1 VDALTSVGVQQLS
14 LEDLQL
20 PDMAGLVRCF
30 GVMHK
35 SAEKAAVNYLQT
47 TRRAT
52 YVTPTSYL
60 ELISSFKMVLKQ
72 TRQEVGQ
79 MRSRLQ
85 KGLDALGA
93 AEYAVNN
100 MEKELTVM
108 KPQLA
113 KTKEEVGKFMKVI
126 EVDKEKAAV
135 VMESCQKTEEEATRA
150 KKEAG
155 EISADAQKDLDEALP
170 ALEVA
175 EKCLRALKLSH
186 IQEVAA
192 LKKPPGGVKLAL
204 EAICIMFQVKPVR
217 KNDPDTPGK
226 KFDDYWEPSQTVVL
240 KDAKKLLEDLF
251 QFDKDNIPEPVIN
264 KMEAYVKDTENFTPE
279 QIKKASVACEAMCIW
294 CHAMYKYHFV
304 AKAVEPKRRKLA
316 IAEGDLKAANTKL
329 AKAQAE
335 LKAVQDK
342 LAKLEEEMAE
352 SVAKEKKLTY
362 DMDMCVVKLENAGK
376 LINGLGG
383 EKERWTQTVADLTAK
398 WDLLVGNAYIA
409 AGMLSYS
416 GPYDTPVRGGF
427 DDTWHE
433 ALDTEKIRNSEGS
446 TLRTVLGNE
455 VLIQNW
461 QVRYLPGDNLSVENG
476 IIIDKARRWSLM
488 IDPQRQA
495 NKFIKT
501 HGKLANEAGIDS
513 CKLSDTNFLR
523 TLEMGIQF
531 GKWILLENIREEL
544 DAALEPILLQQKVK
558 DGSSFTIKLGD
569 KVITYMDTFRFFM
582 TTTLPNPHYSPEISV
597 KVTLLNFAITQ
608 EGLEDQMLG
617 LVVSKEQPEMEEKKQ
632 ALTKDSAEMA
642 KVKKDLEDE
651 ILRLLSADGDILESK
666 ELIATLEVSKKT
678 SEEINKKMAEG
689 KVTSAEIDRVRK
701 FYVPYAVRT
710 AILYFGVT
718 ELSVTDPM
726 YQFSLQWYQALATL
740 GIENA
745 PSAQEM
751 EVRIQN
757 LLTYFTYNLYSAV
770 CRGLFEAHK
779 PLFSFSLALKIY
791 HAEIDQT
798 ELRLLLT
805 GPLSE
810 VEGPEPPREW
820 INPQM
825 WNEIQTVSQL
835 PHFAGL
841 DDAFADMSLDWDK
854 LYHDQNA
861 HEAVFPGKWQDHL
874 NMFQRI
880 LLLRTFRMD
889 KVSNAVEAF
898 VINKLG
904 KEFVMPPTFDISISY
919 ADSTKVSPLIFILV
933 SGADPVADMLAFAAE
948 MGMGEKLEAISLG
961 QGQGPKAKRL
971 IEQARMNGGWVLLCN
986 CHLSVSWLPELE
998 QICEQINP
1006 AETHNDYRLWLT
1018 SMPTAAFP
1026 ALLLQNGVKMT
1037 NEPPKGVRANLMG
1050 SYSKFDD
1057 RVLEECKKPE
1067 IYKKLVFAFCFFHA
1081 ICQDRRKFGPIG
1093 WNIPYGFTFEDLVT
1107 CRRQLCAFVDDYD
1120 FVPIK
1125 VLCFMGAAINY
1136 GGRVTDDKDKR
1147 LIQSIIKRYV
1157 AIDLVEQG
1165 EGYKFS
1171 ESGIFYCPNAES
1183 SEEFQEYI
1191 KTLPLQTA
1199 PEAFGLDQNCAITC
1213 SITDSKTIL
1222 DNILNMAPSG
1232 GGGGGGGK
1240 SASDVMDEIA
1250 ESLMEQTPPLFDLD
1264 ELDQL
1269 FPTAYE
1275 ESSNTVFKQE
1285 SFKYNRLISSMK
1297 GTLPTFRK
1305 ALKGLVAMSEDL
1317 DAMGTALFG
1326 NQVPPNFTKVS
1337 YLNEMPLS
1345 GWIKD
1350 LNKRIETF
1358 NHWKEV
1364 KKPYVFWISGFFF
1377 PQAFLTAQLQNTA
1390 RSQKI
1395 AIDRLS
1401 YMQEIDS
1408 KAETDGSNYDS
1419 HPKAGC
1425 RVWGL
1430 FIEGCRWSCEDESLM
1445 PSFPKVLFGTL
1456 PPIIMTPVAEREEPQ
1471 NVYKCPL
1478 YKVLSRKGTLSTTGH
1493 STNFVMYV
1501 EVPTN
1506 RNQDIWTIAGV
1517 ALFLALR

>member
-1 VDALTSVGVQQLS
+1 L
-14 LEDLQL
+14 
-20 PDMAGLVRCF
+20 
-30 GVMHK
+30 
-35 SAEKAAVNYLQT
+35 
-47 TRRAT
+47 
-52 YVTPTSYL
+52 
-60 ELISSFKMVLKQ
+60 
-72 TRQEVGQ
+72 
-79 MRSRLQ
+79 RS
-85 KGLDALGA
+85 
-93 AEYAVNN
+93 
-100 MEKELTVM
+100 
-108 KPQLA
+108 
-113 KTKEEVGKFMKVI
+113 
-126 EVDKEKAAV
+126 
-135 VMESCQKTEEEATRA
+135 
-150 KKEAG
+150 
-155 EISADAQKDLDEALP
+155 
-170 ALEVA
+170 
-175 EKCLRALKLSH
+175 LKLSH

-226 KFDDYWEPSQTVVL
+226 KFDDYWEPSQTIVL

-251 QFDKDNIPEPVIN
+251 SFDKDNIPEPVIN
-264 KMEAYVKDTENFTPE
+264 KVEAYIKDTENFTPE
-279 QIKKASVACEAMCIW
+279 MIKKASVACEAMCIW

-316 IAEGDLKAANTKL
+316 IAEGDLKNANAKL

-342 LAKLEEEMAE
+342 LAELEEEMAE

-362 DMDMCVVKLENAGK
+362 DMDMCVVKLDNAGK

-383 EKERWTQTVADLTAK
+383 EKERWTSTVAELTAK
-398 WDLLVGNAYIA
+398 WDLLIGNAFIA

-416 GPYDTPVRGGF
+416 GPYDSPVRTGF
-427 DDTWHE
+427 EERWHE
-433 ALDTEKIRNSEGS
+433 ALAVEKIRTSEGS
-446 TLRTVLGNE
+446 TLRSVMGNE
-455 VLIQNW
+455 VMIQNW

-501 HGKLANEAGIDS
+501 HGKLANEAGIDT

-569 KVITYMDTFRFFM
+569 KVITYMDTFRFYM

-597 KVTLLNFAITQ
+597 KVTLLNFAITT

-710 AILYFGVT
+710 AILYFCVT

-726 YQFSLQWYQALATL
+726 YQFSLQWFQGLATL

-751 EVRIQN
+751 EARIKN
-757 LLTYFTYNLYSAV
+757 LITFFTYNLYSAV

-779 PLFSFSLALKIY
+779 PLFSFSLALKIFSD
-791 HAEIDQT
+791 EVDQT

-810 VEGPEPPREW
+810 IEGREPPREW
-820 INPQM
+820 ISAQM
-825 WNEIQTVSQL
+825 WNEIQTVAQL

-841 DDAFADMSLDWDK
+841 DDAFADMSLDWDR

-874 NMFQRI
+874 SMFQRI

-889 KVSNAVEAF
+889 KVSNAVEAY
-898 VINKLG
+898 VIHKLG
-904 KEFVMPPTFDISISY
+904 REFVMPPTFDISISY

-933 SGADPVADMLAFAAE
+933 SGADPVSDMLSFAAE

-971 IEQARMNGGWVLLCN
+971 IEQARINGGWVLLCN

-1018 SMPTAAFP
+1018 SMPTASFP

-1057 RVLEECKKPE
+1057 RVLDECKKPE
-1067 IYKKLVFAFCFFHA
+1067 VYKKLVFAFCFFHA
-1081 ICQDRRKFGPIG
+1081 ICQDRRKYGPIG

-1107 CRRQLCAFVDDYD
+1107 CRRQLCAFTDDYD

-1147 LIQSIIKRYV
+1147 LIQTIIKRYV
-1157 AIDLVEQG
+1157 ATELVEQG
-1165 EGYKFS
+1165 PGYKFS
-1171 ESGIFYCPNAES
+1171 ESGIFYCPAAES

-1191 KTLPLQTA
+1191 KTLPLQTS
-1199 PEAFGLDQNCAITC
+1199 PEAFGLDENCAITC
-1213 SITDSKTIL
+1213 SITDSNTIL
-1222 DNILNMAPSG
+1222 TNILNMAPSG

-1240 SASDVMDEIA
+1240 SATEVQDEIA

-1264 ELDQL
+1264 ELDEL
-1269 FPTAYE
+1269 FPTKYE

-1285 SFKYNRLISSMK
+1285 SFKYNRLIAVMNS
-1297 GTLPTFRK
+1297 TLPVFRK

-1350 LNKRIETF
+1350 LNKRIDCF

-1390 RSQKI
+1390 RSSKV

-1401 YMQEIDS
+1401 YNQEIDS
-1408 KAETDGSNYDS
+1408 KAKTDGSNYDS
-1419 HPKAGC
+1419 HPPNGC
-1425 RVWGL
+1425 RV
-1430 FIEGCRWSCEDESLM
+1430 
-1445 PSFPKVLFGTL
+1445 
-1456 PPIIMTPVAEREEPQ
+1456 
-1471 NVYKCPL
+1471 
-1478 YKVLSRKGTLSTTGH
+1478 
-1493 STNFVMYV
+1493 
-1501 EVPTN
+1501 
-1506 RNQDIWTIAGV
+1506 
-1517 ALFLALR
+1517 